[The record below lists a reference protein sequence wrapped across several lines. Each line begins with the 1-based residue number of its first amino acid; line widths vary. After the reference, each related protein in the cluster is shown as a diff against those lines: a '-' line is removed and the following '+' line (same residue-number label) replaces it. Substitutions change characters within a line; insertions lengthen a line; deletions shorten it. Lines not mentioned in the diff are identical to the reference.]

1 MKIISTNIG
10 ESRVIKW
17 KGKEV
22 ETGIFK
28 FPVNKPI
35 YLETDDVVN
44 DHVIDRKYHGGA
56 DKACYLY
63 SADHYSYWQKLYPEL
78 DLKWGIFGENLTIE
92 GLHEANVNI
101 GDIFEIG
108 ETVVQATQPR
118 QPCFKLEFR
127 FNDNRIVNQFI
138 DSGFA
143 GVYVRVLK
151 TGNVQAGNEMKL
163 IERKHSL
170 SIQKVYEL
178 LYCSELQKEAVQQA
192 LNDPNLA
199 ASCRKDLFKR
209 WGDEL

>member
-10 ESRVIKW
+10 ESRVIHW

-28 FPVNKPI
+28 FPVREPI
-35 YLETDDVVN
+35 YLETDDVLN

-63 SADHYSYWQKLYPEL
+63 SADHYSYWHNLYPEL
-78 DLKWGIFGENLTIE
+78 ELTWGIFGENLTVE
-92 GLHEANVNI
+92 GLDEANVNI

-127 FNDNRIVNQFI
+127 FNDNRIVKQFVE
-138 DSGFA
+138 SGFA

-151 TGNVQAGNEMKL
+151 TGKVQAGDSMKL
-163 IERKHSL
+163 IERQN
-170 SIQKVYEL
+170 SISIHKVFEL
-178 LYCSELQKEAVQQA
+178 LYTGDFQKEAVELA
-192 LNDPNLA
+192 VNNKDIA
-199 ASCRKDLFKR
+199 ASCRKDLLKR
-209 WGDEL
+209 WGDLL